1 MLRRSFLLVLLL
13 TVPLIGTAEDCSP
26 LEKGKRI
33 KPTDILR
40 AGNVDPY
47 MGDVIPAPYNRSLTV
62 VKDKNG
68 FLDANAYDALTGFF
82 KDTREYKY
90 MRITLFFGEPGEAAN
105 AEAVLIWEEKERG
118 VLEDFCE
125 HIAHLMSLNSG
136 AGYTEVI
143 ATREGLNKII
153 EDKRI
158 PKFKVLKGI
167 TEEADR

>member
-1 MLRRSFLLVLLL
+1 
-13 TVPLIGTAEDCSP
+13 
-26 LEKGKRI
+26 
-33 KPTDILR
+33 
-40 AGNVDPY
+40 
-47 MGDVIPAPYNRSLTV
+47 
-62 VKDKNG
+62 
-68 FLDANAYDALTGFF
+68 
-82 KDTREYKY
+82 